1 MTILLDVDP
10 QKVAHALSKRVF
22 TRIPIVER
30 SKRRSERLQL
40 AGSQLPSVPNGVP
53 NASNWRVPNCRAFQT
68 AFRTPPIGG
77 FSIIE
82 RSEAAS
88 VLKWRDLTPADSL
101 SICYVENVVS
111 ELFSAPGAPW
121 PFWRLR
127 NASRGPDWRV
137 LNCRAFQTAFYVHPN
152 SDRYS
157 DRCS

>member
-1 MTILLDVDP
+1 MLLDVDP
-10 QKVAHALSKRVF
+10 QKVAHAMSKRVF
-22 TRIPIVER
+22 MRIPIVER

-53 NASNWRVPNCRAFQT
+53 NASNWRVPDCRAFQT

-111 ELFSAPGAPW
+111 ELFSALGAPW
-121 PFWRLR
+121 PFWKLR
-127 NASRGPDWRV
+127 NVSRGPDWRV
-137 LNCRAFQTAFYVHPN
+137 LNCRAFQTAFDMHPD